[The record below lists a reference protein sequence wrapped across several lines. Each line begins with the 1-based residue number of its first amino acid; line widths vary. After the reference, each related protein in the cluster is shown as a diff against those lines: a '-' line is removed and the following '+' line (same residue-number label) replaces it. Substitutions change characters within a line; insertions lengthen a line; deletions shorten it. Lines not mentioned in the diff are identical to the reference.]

1 MPFFSGCGA
10 GEREKT
16 VKRSKPVAVI
26 RHTNNQALGLQ
37 EKKGEPAGD
46 QEMNPNSG
54 PYFW

>member
-26 RHTNNQALGLQ
+26 RHTNNQALSLQ